1 MLHNNHVM
9 NQDTLLYTLPQWF
22 IFAAFATYLYGKVEQ
37 KKIFRIIGSATI
49 ILLGIFALYNILS
62 GSFSAYNFL
71 SPEEVI
77 SEELFENEEQ
87 DIPLEA
93 KLFPAYIIFVI
104 SGLLAIPATVLE
116 AKNSKIKNFVFI
128 PLAILTLSG
137 FFIIVGTLRA
147 L

>member
-1 MLHNNHVM
+1 M

-49 ILLGIFALYNILS
+49 ILLGIYAFYNIMA

-77 SEELFENEEQ
+77 SEELMENDQQ
-87 DIPLEA
+87 DIPMEA
-93 KLFPAYIIFVI
+93 KLFPAYIIFII
-104 SGLLAIPATVLE
+104 SGLIAIPATILE
-116 AKNSKIKNFVFI
+116 LKDSKVKNYFFI
-128 PLAILTLSG
+128 PLSILTLSG
-137 FFIIVGTLRA
+137 FFIIVGTLKT